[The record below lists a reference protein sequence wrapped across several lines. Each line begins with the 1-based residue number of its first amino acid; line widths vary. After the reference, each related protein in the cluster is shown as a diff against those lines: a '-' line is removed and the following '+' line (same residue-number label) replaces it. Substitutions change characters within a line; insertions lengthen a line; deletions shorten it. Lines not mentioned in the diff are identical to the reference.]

1 MILDFFMPKKNESE
15 RISGI
20 DTAWL
25 RMERPTNLMMITGV
39 MIFSERLEYEKLR
52 EVIETR
58 FLKYRRFT
66 QRAVQKAAGAFWESD
81 SYFDIGRHVLRTA
94 LPGRADKA
102 ELQHLAS
109 DLMST
114 PLDFTK
120 PLWQFHLV
128 EDYEGGSAV
137 ILRIHHCYA
146 DGIALIHVLLSL
158 TDPAPH
164 AAPTPAEE
172 EERAEEAGIFRRFFE
187 PVDKVVNTTLK
198 LGRGLVGEGADIV
211 MHPGHVL
218 DYARNG
224 ARLATEIA
232 RLALMSDDSK
242 TRFKGDLGVSK
253 RVAWAEP
260 LPLHEVKT
268 VSKALGCS
276 INDILLSAMAGA
288 LRDYLVEQGDP
299 IPGNLQVRAIIPVN
313 LRPLEKVAR
322 LGNFF
327 GLVFLALPVGIANPL
342 ERLYEVRRR
351 MSELKESYQP
361 LLALGLLGTVGMGPN
376 MLQQS
381 LLDILSNKASAV
393 MTNVP
398 GPREAIYLG
407 GARISEMMFWVPQ
420 SGQIGMGVSI
430 LSYNNRV
437 HFGLVADRK
446 LVADPEAIIGRFAG
460 EFEKLLFVTLMSPW
474 GGGVDSQRIEQSRQ
488 ALTGPD
494 RCSGIVGNTR
504 RGFVGSESG
513 LPRAFLPRTAGIR
526 VFIVTFLVK
535 TPAFRRERLQSLRGV
550 KMQAYLNI

>member
-1 MILDFFMPKKNESE
+1 MPKKKESE

-39 MIFSERLEYEKLR
+39 MVFSERLAYERLR
-52 EVIETR
+52 EVVESR

-66 QRAVQKAAGAFWESD
+66 QLAVQKAAGAFWESD
-81 SYFDIGRHVLRTA
+81 PYFDIGRHVLRTA
-94 LPGRADKA
+94 LPGQADKS

-109 DLMST
+109 DLMSA

-128 EDYEGGSAV
+128 EDYQGGSAV

-164 AAPTPAEE
+164 VAPAPVEE
-172 EERAEEAGIFRRFFE
+172 EEHAEEAGIFRWFFD

-198 LGRGLVGEGADIV
+198 LSRGLVGEGADIV
-211 MHPGHVL
+211 MHPTHAL

-224 ARLATEIA
+224 ARLAAEVA
-232 RLALMSDDSK
+232 RLALMGDDSK

-260 LPLHEVKT
+260 LDLREVKT
-268 VSKALGCS
+268 IGKALGGS
-276 INDILLSAMAGA
+276 VNDVLLAAVAGA

-299 IPGNLQVRAIIPVN
+299 IPENLQVRAVIPVN
-313 LRPLEKVAR
+313 LRPLEKAAR

-327 GLVFLALPVGIANPL
+327 GLVFLALPVGIASPL
-342 ERLYEVRRR
+342 ERVYEVRRR

-361 LLALGLLGTVGMGPN
+361 ILALGLLGAVGMGPN
-376 MLQQS
+376 LLQQP
-381 LLDILSNKASAV
+381 LLDLLSNKASAV

-407 GARISEMMFWVPQ
+407 GSRVSEMMFWVPQ
-420 SGQIGMGVSI
+420 SGQIGVGVSI

-446 LVADPEAIIGRFAG
+446 LVDDPMAIIDRFPG
-460 EFEKLLFVTLMSPW
+460 EFEKLLFITLMSPW
-474 GGGVDSQRIEQSRQ
+474 GQKLNSLQV
-488 ALTGPD
+488 
-494 RCSGIVGNTR
+494 
-504 RGFVGSESG
+504 
-513 LPRAFLPRTAGIR
+513 
-526 VFIVTFLVK
+526 
-535 TPAFRRERLQSLRGV
+535 ERSLRALSKPDG
-550 KMQAYLNI
+550 

>member
-1 MILDFFMPKKNESE
+1 MMLDFFMPKKKQSE
-15 RISGI
+15 PISGI

-39 MIFSERLEYEKLR
+39 MIFSERLAYDRLR
-52 EVIETR
+52 EVVESR
-58 FLKYRRFT
+58 FLKYRRFG
-66 QRAVQKAAGAFWESD
+66 QRAAQKAAGAFWEVD
-81 SYFDIGRHVLRTA
+81 PHFDISRHVLRTA

-114 PLDFTK
+114 PLDFSK
-120 PLWQFHLV
+120 PMWQFHLV
-128 EDYEGGSAV
+128 EDYQGGSAV

-158 TDPAPH
+158 TDPASR
-164 AAPTPAEE
+164 AAPAAPASEAKEE
-172 EERAEEAGIFRRFFE
+172 NTEDAGIFRRFFE

-211 MHPGHVL
+211 MHPTHAL

-224 ARLATEIA
+224 ARLAAEVA
-232 RLALMSDDSK
+232 RLALMGDDSK

-260 LPLHEVKT
+260 LDLREVKT
-268 VSKALGCS
+268 VGKALGGS
-276 INDILLSAMAGA
+276 VNDVLLAAVAGA
-288 LRDYLVEQGDP
+288 LRDYLVEQGDS
-299 IPGNLQVRAIIPVN
+299 IPENLQVRAIIPVN
-313 LRPLEKVAR
+313 LRPLEKAAR

-342 ERLYEVRRR
+342 ERVYEVRRR
-351 MSELKESYQP
+351 MNELKESYQP
-361 LLALGLLGTVGMGPN
+361 ILALGLLGAVGMGPN
-376 MLQQS
+376 LLQQP
-381 LLDILSNKASAV
+381 LLDLLSNKASAV

-407 GARISEMMFWVPQ
+407 GSRLSEMMFWVPQ

-430 LSYNNRV
+430 LSYNDRV

-446 LVADPEAIIGRFAG
+446 LVTDPEAIIGRFAG
-460 EFEKLLFVTLMSPW
+460 EFEKLLFITLMSPW
-474 GGGVDSQRIEQSRQ
+474 GQDLDSLQVE
-488 ALTGPD
+488 
-494 RCSGIVGNTR
+494 
-504 RGFVGSESG
+504 
-513 LPRAFLPRTAGIR
+513 RAFKALGGPAG
-526 VFIVTFLVK
+526 
-535 TPAFRRERLQSLRGV
+535 
-550 KMQAYLNI
+550 

>member
-1 MILDFFMPKKNESE
+1 MPKKKQSE
-15 RISGI
+15 PVSGI

-39 MIFSERLEYEKLR
+39 MIFSERLAHDRLR
-52 EVIETR
+52 EVVESR
-58 FLKYRRFT
+58 FLKYQRFR
-66 QRAVQKAAGAFWESD
+66 QRAVQKAAGAFWEVD
-81 SYFDIGRHVLRTA
+81 PHFDLDRHVLRTA

-114 PLDFTK
+114 PLDFSK
-120 PLWQFHLV
+120 PMWQFHLV
-128 EDYEGGSAV
+128 EDYQDGSAV

-158 TDPAPH
+158 TDSAPD
-164 AAPTPAEE
+164 AAPAAPVFKAKEE
-172 EERAEEAGIFRRFFE
+172 NTEDAGLFRRFFE

-211 MHPGHVL
+211 RHPAHAL

-224 ARLATEIA
+224 VRLAAEIA

-260 LPLHEVKT
+260 LNLREVKT
-268 VSKALGCS
+268 VGRALGGS
-276 INDILLSAMAGA
+276 VNDVLLAAVAGA
-288 LRDYLVEQGDP
+288 LRDYLVEQGDSVP
-299 IPGNLQVRAIIPVN
+299 DDLQVRALIPVN
-313 LRPLEKVAR
+313 LRPLEKAAR

-342 ERLYEVRRR
+342 ERVYEVRRR
-351 MSELKESYQP
+351 MNELKESYQP
-361 LLALGLLGTVGMGPN
+361 ILALGLLGAVGMGPN
-376 MLQQS
+376 LLQQP
-381 LLDILSNKASAV
+381 LLDLLSNKASAV

-407 GARISEMMFWVPQ
+407 GSRVSEMMFWVPQ

-430 LSYNNRV
+430 LSYNDRV

-460 EFEKLLFVTLMSPW
+460 EFEKLLFITLMSPW
-474 GGGVDSQRIEQSRQ
+474 GQELDSLQVEHAFKRLGGPE
-488 ALTGPD
+488 A
-494 RCSGIVGNTR
+494 
-504 RGFVGSESG
+504 
-513 LPRAFLPRTAGIR
+513 
-526 VFIVTFLVK
+526 
-535 TPAFRRERLQSLRGV
+535 
-550 KMQAYLNI
+550 

>member
-1 MILDFFMPKKNESE
+1 MMLDFFMPKKKQSE
-15 RISGI
+15 PVSGI

-39 MIFSERLEYEKLR
+39 MIFSERLAHDRLR
-52 EVIETR
+52 EVVESR
-58 FLKYRRFT
+58 FLKYQRFG
-66 QRAVQKAAGAFWESD
+66 QRAVQKAAGAFWEVD
-81 SYFDIGRHVLRTA
+81 PHFDLSRHVLRTA

-114 PLDFTK
+114 PLDFSK
-120 PLWQFHLV
+120 PMWQFHLV
-128 EDYEGGSAV
+128 EDYQGGSAV

-158 TDPAPH
+158 TDSAPD
-164 AAPTPAEE
+164 AAPTAPAVAAKEE
-172 EERAEEAGIFRRFFE
+172 NAEDTGLFRRFFE
-187 PVDKVVNTTLK
+187 PVDKVVNSTLK
-198 LGRGLVGEGADIV
+198 LGRGLVGEGVDIV
-211 MHPGHVL
+211 RHPAHAL

-224 ARLATEIA
+224 ARLAAEIA
-232 RLALMSDDSK
+232 RLALMNDDSK

-260 LPLHEVKT
+260 LNLREVKA
-268 VSKALGCS
+268 VGKALGGS
-276 INDILLSAMAGA
+276 VNDVLLAAVAGA

-299 IPGNLQVRAIIPVN
+299 IPEDLQVRALIPVN
-313 LRPLEKVAR
+313 LRPLEKAAR

-342 ERLYEVRRR
+342 ERVYEVRRR
-351 MSELKESYQP
+351 MNELKESYQP
-361 LLALGLLGTVGMGPN
+361 ILALGLLGAVGMGPN
-376 MLQQS
+376 LLQQP
-381 LLDILSNKASAV
+381 LLDLLSNKASAV

-407 GARISEMMFWVPQ
+407 GSRVSEMMFWVPQ

-430 LSYNNRV
+430 LSYNDRV

-460 EFEKLLFVTLMSPW
+460 EFEKLLFITLMSPW
-474 GGGVDSQRIEQSRQ
+474 GQELDSRE
-488 ALTGPD
+488 
-494 RCSGIVGNTR
+494 V
-504 RGFVGSESG
+504 E
-513 LPRAFLPRTAGIR
+513 RAF
-526 VFIVTFLVK
+526 K
-535 TPAFRRERLQSLRGV
+535 RLGGPE
-550 KMQAYLNI
+550 A

>member
-1 MILDFFMPKKNESE
+1 MAKNKDTE

-39 MIFSERLEYEKLR
+39 MIFSERLAFERLR
-52 EVIETR
+52 QVVESR
-58 FLKYRRFT
+58 FLKYPRFT

-81 SYFDIGRHVLRTA
+81 PYFDVSRHVLRTA
-94 LPGRADKA
+94 LPGRADKV

-109 DLMST
+109 DLMSA
-114 PLDFTK
+114 PLDFSK
-120 PLWQFHLV
+120 PMWQFHLV
-128 EDYEGGSAV
+128 EDYQGGSAV

-164 AAPTPAEE
+164 AVETPAEQE
-172 EERAEEAGIFRRFFE
+172 EQAEDAGIFRRFFN
-187 PVDKVVNTTLK
+187 PVDKVVNSTLK
-198 LGRGLVGEGADIV
+198 LGLGLVEEGADIV
-211 MHPGHVL
+211 MHPTRALGF
-218 DYARNG
+218 ARNG

-232 RLALMSDDSK
+232 RIALMSDDSR
-242 TRFKGDLGVSK
+242 TRFKGSLGVSK

-260 LPLHEVKT
+260 LDLREVKT

-276 INDILLSAMAGA
+276 INDVLLCAVAGA

-313 LRPLEKVAR
+313 LRPLEKAAR

-327 GLVFLALPVGIANPL
+327 GLVFLTLPVGIANPL

-351 MSELKESYQP
+351 MNELKDSYQP
-361 LLALGLLGTVGMGPN
+361 ILALGLLGAAGMGPN
-376 MLQQS
+376 MFQQP
-381 LLDILSNKASAV
+381 LLDIMSNKASAV

-407 GARISEMMFWVPQ
+407 GARIAEMMFWVPQ

-437 HFGLVADRK
+437 HFGLVTDRK
-446 LVADPEAIIGRFAG
+446 LVDDPQAIIGRFAG
-460 EFEKLLFVTLMSPW
+460 EFEKLLFITLMSPW
-474 GGGVDSQRIEQSRQ
+474 GEGVDWQQIERSLRVL
-488 ALTGPD
+488 AGPD
-494 RCSGIVGNTR
+494 G
-504 RGFVGSESG
+504 
-513 LPRAFLPRTAGIR
+513 
-526 VFIVTFLVK
+526 
-535 TPAFRRERLQSLRGV
+535 
-550 KMQAYLNI
+550 